1 MKNSIEEKVK
11 KAAAGNQKRKK
22 MRRFTSLLCA
32 FVVAVTTVGLV
43 LPANTATAMVI
54 CGKEEHT
61 HTDAC
66 YKTEKKLVCTKEEHT
81 HTAEC
86 YDENGNLICG
96 KEEHTHSE
104 GEPCYEEVKTLIC
117 GKEEHV
123 HSESCYEQAGKLTAS
138 ASDGLT
144 AETAYAAG
152 VLHNGTVMKAEL
164 LAGTATETIQNQIQ
178 SALDQGKSGKQVEAL
193 YAYDL
198 SFADKNGQKTEPDG
212 KVDVTLTFPQPKS
225 AGTEEATWKLYHIA
239 DGQTVEDM
247 GSADRKAD
255 LNIRVENHKVTKVSF
270 SGSSFSPYVLA
281 ALTDKTEETDAV
293 STENDSAVSSS
304 PEAVE
309 NTKTVENGSTVG
321 STASGGTDK
330 TANEDD
336 TADGATLESGARENG
351 GAETNSGA
359 ASAKA
364 ARMPVL
370 RAASGSE
377 SEDLSSFITSVES
390 YKYSGGKWVS
400 TNEFTNGDSARF
412 VINYQ
417 IQSREITSNTLTY
430 SLGDGVIV
438 PGDEQFGDISDG
450 NGKDIGDY
458 TIETNGQITL
468 TFDKDAFD
476 HTTGFTGT
484 IGFEGTVHN
493 NNASG
498 DVTHKFSDKTT
509 ITVHPSQQEKTT
521 DLSIDKKGEAQSDG
535 TIRYTVTVSSQKG
548 TSGEV
553 TVDDNITRENG
564 FSGTPSYHSITVK
577 DGSGN
582 PVTWQSVASFPLT
595 LPKMSAGTQYVI
607 TYTVNPGQV
616 NSTDGSSSIQNRAE
630 AGSGDDHASKD
641 VTTTVTHAMIEKHWG
656 YSSTSSG
663 KYVWTITVNPDHR
676 DISGYTLKDILT
688 VDGKQISLP
697 SKVTVM
703 KQNYWPP
710 KTVSF
715 SADGTLKFPLAGFD
729 ATDTYIITYETDIP
743 TGEEGQKYISEN
755 KATFKNGS
763 KSYDAD
769 AIAEYTV
776 PVRKYG
782 VQKWSITDDNGNPT
796 GAGSAET
803 KEGYNLLTW
812 VARIDLPSSV
822 TNASDMTFTDTV
834 KNSDGKEDRSAHYTT
849 AKLLN
854 DTANT
859 YLWSQNGTT
868 LNPGTDYQIYSGD
881 TDITRS
887 NSEDPIT
894 NFRFVFTDDYVKN
907 RLKGQTNISLHY
919 QTRAVTKGMH
929 VGNSRTFMNTASVQN
944 QTSDGKYVYKVTGD
958 LDKQSSASKDGPYS
972 SGNVKVDLSTG
983 KIYYRLL
990 LKINNSNTQ
999 DITVTDTVP
1008 DGLTIDA
1015 DSISAKYAGDE
1026 NVSSNVTDHD
1036 TWNNTPEHPA
1046 GYLSGDNSVMQAT
1059 VSKDR
1064 KTLKVSLPSGKY
1076 ANEFPYLVVFY
1087 SASIDTSENSVW
1099 NDKTVTKKIYSNKAS
1114 WEEKGI
1120 SDTQDTEV
1128 DRGVK
1133 NIEKSVQQITDSSG
1147 KLTKY
1152 LEYQVAINP
1161 LALDLVPNSDTIKVT
1176 DKITGISNDAVLR
1189 FLPDTVAL
1197 YEYSETADN
1206 HRGEEINRNRYSY
1219 TYDDSTHELQFTLP
1233 DEMACVAVYRYYV
1246 MPGVN
1251 MPTIENSASIDG
1263 VSNAGDSV
1271 KETLK
1276 ESSSSSSA
1284 TQSVLYLYKVDADN
1298 FNKMLKDVPFTLQ
1311 VYDKSKVATAGLKK
1325 DAGWIDVNKFTTG
1338 DGSNG
1343 SILGGIK
1350 FVEGDK
1356 GHPEKGKLYRL
1367 IEGKNPN
1374 SGYGTQKEPVKY
1386 YFVWMN
1392 RSGTNNNSSKI
1403 WEDIG
1408 GWYQLGST
1416 NPELSMDTVH
1426 WVYDEGSMYITNPY
1440 KAVSVQKVWVDE
1452 NNQDIDK
1459 PGRTAVVR
1467 LYRASG
1473 SYQSYKVTVNVTDSQ
1488 NTRTF
1493 QVDVEPGTD
1502 VSMKILC
1509 NEESVSYG
1517 GNTLK
1522 KQWDSS
1528 LGNYFTIDLKKVNS
1542 NQTVN
1547 VQCGSINNLKTVQFD
1562 YTKPSTFVKK
1572 ETTLLDTQTLSSSNN
1587 WQYVWDGT
1595 TTGADGKTVAIPD
1608 SDGNGNTYYYYVEE
1622 DPVSGF
1628 TTSYSENNTT
1638 GVQTGVITVTN
1649 KKDKTNGYVLP
1660 STGGG
1665 GTFHIAGIG
1674 LALMSVSAV
1683 GVLLRKRRRRGG

>member
-22 MRRFTSLLCA
+22 MWRFTSLLCA

-86 YDENGNLICG
+86 YDEDGNLICG

-138 ASDGLT
+138 ASDGMT

-164 LAGTATETIQNQIQ
+164 LTGTAAETIQNQIQ

-281 ALTDKTEETDAV
+281 ALTDKNEEADAV

-304 PEAVE
+304 PEAAE
-309 NTKTVENGSTVG
+309 NTKTAENGSTVG

-336 TADGATLESGARENG
+336 TADGATLESSARENG

-400 TNEFTNGDSARF
+400 TGEFTNGDSAKF
-412 VINYQ
+412 IINYK
-417 IQSREITSNTLTY
+417 IQSGKIKSNTLTY

-438 PGDEQFGDISDG
+438 PGNNQSGDIRDSNG
-450 NGKDIGDY
+450 NDIGDY
-458 TIETNGQITL
+458 TVGTDGKITL
-468 TFDKDAFD
+468 TFDTNVFD
-476 HTTGFTGT
+476 HQTGFTGK
-484 IGFEGTVHN
+484 IEFEGTVRN
-493 NNASG
+493 SNASG
-498 DVTHKFSDKTT
+498 DVTHQFSDGTK

-521 DLSIDKKGEAQSDG
+521 DISIDKKGELQSDR
-535 TIRYTVTVSSQKG
+535 TIQYTVTVSSQKG
-548 TSGEV
+548 TSDVV
-553 TVDDNITRENG
+553 TVKDTMWANG
-564 FSGTPSYHSITVK
+564 FSGTPSYQNITVK

-582 PVTWQSVASFPLT
+582 PVTPQSVASFPLT

-607 TYTVNPGQV
+607 TYTVKPGTV
-616 NSTDGSSSIQNRAE
+616 NSADGSSSIQNRAE
-630 AGSGDDHASKD
+630 AGSGDDHASRD
-641 VTTTVTHAMIEKHWG
+641 ITTTVTYAMIEKSWG

-663 KYVWTITVNPDHR
+663 KYVWTIKVNPDHQN
-676 DISGYTLKDILT
+676 ITGYTLTDIFNAEGT
-688 VDGKQISLP
+688 KPISLP
-697 SKVTVM
+697 SEVTVM
-703 KQNYWPP
+703 NQNYYPS

-715 SADGTLKFPLAGFD
+715 SNGTLTFPLAGFA

-743 TGEEGQKYISEN
+743 TGSEGQTYTSDN
-755 KATFKNGS
+755 KATVTNGS
-763 KSYDAD
+763 KSYDAE
-769 AIAEYTV
+769 AKAEYTV
-776 PVRKYG
+776 PVKKYG
-782 VQKWSITDDNGNPT
+782 VQKWSITDDNGNLT
-796 GAGSAET
+796 GAGGAEAQD
-803 KEGYNLLTW
+803 GYQLLTW

-834 KNSDGKEDRSAHYTT
+834 KNSDGKEDSSAHYTT

-859 YLWSQNGTT
+859 YLWSENGTKLT
-868 LNPGTDYQIYSGD
+868 LGTDYRIYSGD
-881 TDITRS
+881 IDITGS
-887 NSEDPIT
+887 DSEEPIT
-894 NFRFVFTDDYVKN
+894 NFRFVFTDDYVRN
-907 RLKGQTNISLHY
+907 RLNGQTTISLNY
-919 QTRAVTKGMH
+919 QTRAVTEGMH
-929 VGNSRTFMNTASVQN
+929 VGNSRTFLNTASVRN
-944 QTSDGKYVYKVTGD
+944 QTSNGKYVYKVTGD

-990 LKINNSNTQ
+990 LKINNSNSQ
-999 DITVTDTVP
+999 NITVTDTVP
-1008 DGLTIDA
+1008 DGLTIDS
-1015 DSISAKYAGDE
+1015 DSISAVYAGDE
-1026 NVSSNVTDHD
+1026 NVSSNVYDHNP
-1036 TWNNTPEHPA
+1036 WNEPR
-1046 GYLSGDNSVMQAT
+1046 GYLSGNDSVMQPT
-1059 VSKDR
+1059 VSGDG
-1064 KTLKVSLPSGKY
+1064 KTLTVKLPAGQY
-1076 ANEFPYLVVFY
+1076 AKDFPYLAVNY
-1087 SASIDTSENSVW
+1087 SASIDTSKNSVW
-1099 NDKTVTKKIYSNKAS
+1099 SDKTVTKEIYSNTAS
-1114 WEEKGI
+1114 WQEKGI

-1133 NIEKSVQQITDSSG
+1133 NVEKSVQQITDSSG
-1147 KLTKY
+1147 KLTNY
-1152 LEYQVAINP
+1152 LEYQVEINP
-1161 LALDLVPNSDTIKVT
+1161 LALDLVPDSDTIKVT
-1176 DKITGISNDAVLR
+1176 DKITGISDDAVLR

-1197 YEYSETADN
+1197 YEYSETAEN
-1206 HRGEEINRNRYSY
+1206 HRGEKINPNRYSY
-1219 TYDDSTHELQFTLP
+1219 TYDDSTHELKFALP
-1233 DEMACVAVYRYYV
+1233 DETACVAVYRYYV

-1251 MPTIENSASIDG
+1251 LPTIENSASIEG

-1271 KETLK
+1271 KKTLEK
-1276 ESSSSSSA
+1276 SSSSSSA

-1298 FNKMLKDVPFTLQ
+1298 FNKRLPNVPFTLQ
-1311 VYDKSKVATAGLKK
+1311 VYDKQKANNAGLQT
-1325 DAGWIDVNKFTTG
+1325 DAGWSDVSTFTTG
-1338 DGSNG
+1338 DGTGN
-1343 SILGGIK
+1343 SISGGIK
-1350 FVEGDK
+1350 FVEGDP

-1374 SGYGTQKEPVKY
+1374 SGYGTQKEPVIY